1 MGQFTFSKKER
12 LSSEKDIQELFK
24 KGSSFYLFP
33 FKILFLSCSASA
45 GPHQVLIS
53 VSKKNFKTA
62 PDRNRIKRRLRE
74 GYRLNKHILPPAY
87 FLKIGFI
94 YTHKEILPGP
104 EISEKM
110 VHALRKLSRLAK
122 PQSEKP

>member
-12 LSSEKDIQELFK
+12 LSKEKDIQELFK

-33 FKILFLSCSASA
+33 FKIIYIRRPEADI
-45 GPHQVLIS
+45 HQVLIS

-62 PDRNRIKRRLRE
+62 PDRNRIKRIIRE
-74 GYRLNKHILPPAY
+74 GYRLNKHILPVGSS
-87 FLKIGFI
+87 LRLGFI

-104 EISEKM
+104 EIWDKM
-110 VHALRKLSRLAK
+110 VHVMRKLSRLT
-122 PQSEKP
+122 QSEFGKP